1 MDKLRNG
8 IIFGIVLFFVVVT
21 SVVFIVASIKNYDG
35 GTKKYFAKSNT
46 KIGNELSEIIET
58 QKEQDEIIRSEI
70 SKIKE
75 YTVDKPMIIKDPYKM
90 NSLSALILFYTD
102 EELELDIYINNGY
115 MSTVKASK
123 EHILPI
129 YGLHNNQDNIVRLEF
144 SNGYKKEY
152 TLNTYIYNDFT
163 EGYNLT
169 NSMNGSQ
176 FIFLV
181 GDRNNVESKLR
192 GFDQK
197 GILSYYFDLDY
208 ITSALI
214 HTDSVYVGYN
224 SKYNKNNNVPD
235 LKIQMDYLGKILS
248 IATDT
253 TDLLKQSNV
262 DLANIDYLTINQNV
276 YQDYIDNY
284 EVKDLVDNNPTTQTG
299 VTSVDELALYLQDAE
314 DFQLPYVLSI
324 NNKYLTYDFK
334 GNKDII
340 VLAVSRSG
348 NVYNY
353 NADETSI
360 IKLPDNKEYS
370 LYVKYGNKYYNLK
383 TIITE

>member
-1 MDKLRNG
+1 MDKYKSG
-8 IIFGIVLFFVVVT
+8 ISFGIVFFLVALI
-21 SVVFIVASIKNYDG
+21 SIAFIVVCVKSYDG
-35 GTKKYFAKSNT
+35 GSKKYFAKSST
-46 KIGNELSEIIET
+46 KIDNELSEIIET
-58 QKEQDEIIRSEI
+58 QKEQDEIIKKEI

-75 YTVDKPMIIKDPYKM
+75 YSVDNPKIIKDPYKM
-90 NSLSALILFYTD
+90 NPLSALILFYTD
-102 EELELDIYINNGY
+102 EDLELDIYINDGY
-115 MSTVKASK
+115 MSTITASK

-129 YGLHNNQDNIVRLEF
+129 YGLHNNQDNKVRLEF

-152 TLNTYIYNDFT
+152 IINTFIYNDYT

-169 NSMNGSQ
+169 NSMDGSQ

-208 ITSALI
+208 VTSALI
-214 HTDSVYVGYN
+214 HTNSVFVGYN
-224 SKYNKNNNVPD
+224 SKYNKNNNLPE
-235 LKIQMDYLGKILS
+235 LKIEMDYLGKILS

-253 TDLLKQSNV
+253 TDLVKTSNV

-284 EVKDLVDNNPTTQTG
+284 KVTELIDNNPTTETG
-299 VTSVDELALYLQDAE
+299 VVSVDELALYLEDAE
-314 DFQLPYVLSI
+314 EFQLPYVLSI
-324 NNKYLTYDFK
+324 NSKYLTYDFK
-334 GNKDII
+334 GNKDIML
-340 VLAVSRSG
+340 LAISKNG

-353 NADETSI
+353 SVDDASI
-360 IKLPDNKEYS
+360 IKLPDNKEYAI
-370 LYVKYGNKYYNLK
+370 YVKYGNKYYNLK
-383 TIITE
+383 TIVTE

>member
-1 MDKLRNG
+1 MDKMKNG
-8 IIFGIVLFFVVVT
+8 ISFGIVFFLVVFT
-21 SVVFIVASIKNYDG
+21 SVFFIVVSVKNYDG
-35 GTKKYFAKSNT
+35 GTKKYFAKTNT
-46 KIGNELSEIIET
+46 KIDNELSEILED
-58 QKEQDEIIRSEI
+58 QKNQDEEIKKEI

-75 YTVDKPMIIKDPYKM
+75 YSIDNPKIIKNPYKI
-90 NSLSALILFYTD
+90 NPLSALILFYTE
-102 EELELDIYINNGY
+102 EELELDIYINGGY
-115 MSTVKASK
+115 MSTVRASK

-129 YGLHNNQDNIVRLEF
+129 YGLHNNQENKVRLEF
-144 SNGYKKEY
+144 TNGVKKEY
-152 TLNTYIYNDFT
+152 IISTYIYNDYT

-192 GFDQK
+192 GFDQR

-214 HTDSVYVGYN
+214 HVDSVYVGYN
-224 SKYNKNNNVPD
+224 SKYNKNNLLPE
-235 LKIQMDYLGKILS
+235 LKIEMDYLGKILS
-248 IATDT
+248 ISTET
-253 TDLLKQSNV
+253 TDLIKESNV

-284 EVKDLVDNNPTTQTG
+284 QIKDLVDNNPTTETG
-299 VTSVDELALYLQDAE
+299 IVSIDELALFLQDAE
-314 DFQLPYVLSI
+314 EFQLPYVVSI

-334 GNKDII
+334 GNTD
-340 VLAVSRSG
+340 VLLLVVSRNG

-353 NADETSI
+353 SVDDNNI
-360 IKLPDNKEYS
+360 IKLPDDTEYS
-370 LYVKYGNKYYNLK
+370 LYAKLGSKYYNLK
-383 TIITE
+383 TTLTD